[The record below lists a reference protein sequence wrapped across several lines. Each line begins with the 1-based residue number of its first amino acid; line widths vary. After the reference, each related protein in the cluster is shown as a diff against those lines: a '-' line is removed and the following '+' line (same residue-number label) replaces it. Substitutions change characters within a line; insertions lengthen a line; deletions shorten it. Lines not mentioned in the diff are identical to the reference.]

1 MANLIESNKK
11 LIEQTQNQ
19 VLQEPVQVNHKLNKT
34 EDNRIKTITITKDA
48 SGFGFNVRGQISSKC
63 PITMQTNQCFF
74 RSCTTIWKSSTCDVS
89 SSRPSINNSETI

>member
-1 MANLIESNKK
+1 MNATKMANLIESNKK

-19 VLQEPVQVNHKLNKT
+19 VLQEPVQVNHKLNKV

-63 PITMQTNQCFF
+63 QITIQTNQCFPF
-74 RSCTTIWKSSTCDVS
+74 PDVLS
-89 SSRPSINNSETI
+89 GWRREKKLYSLFNL

>member
-19 VLQEPVQVNHKLNKT
+19 EPVQVNHKLNKV

-63 PITMQTNQCFF
+63 QITMQTNQCFPF
-74 RSCTTIWKSSTCDVS
+74 HVITG
-89 SSRPSINNSETI
+89 